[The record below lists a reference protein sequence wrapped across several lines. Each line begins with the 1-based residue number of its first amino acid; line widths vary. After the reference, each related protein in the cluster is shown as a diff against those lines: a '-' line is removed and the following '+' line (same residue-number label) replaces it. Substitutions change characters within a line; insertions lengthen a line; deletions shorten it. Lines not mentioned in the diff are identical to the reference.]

1 MQSRG
6 PLATVQQR
14 LRQVAVRCLL
24 LLGMLFGWATS
35 AGAQDPA
42 VLTIGVLR
50 FEPLPQAQQRWALVE
65 RALQQRLPDRPI
77 RWRWLTPPE
86 LRDAVATRAV
96 DIVIT
101 NPGHAVQLQADEG
114 ASPAI
119 ATVVRRVGR
128 DTLQAF
134 GVSVLV
140 RADSPLHRWADL
152 AGRTVATFD
161 AQAFGARRLPEFELW
176 RRGIPPARVTWVE
189 FAGEGQEESIRA
201 LLSGRT
207 DAAVVR
213 QGVLEALIA
222 RGQVPAGLLRVLE
235 RQDLSDYPYAVS
247 TPLYPEWP
255 VLTLPGM
262 PEEVQRRLAAAL
274 LDIVPSDTAT
284 GDTDEQV
291 VGFVPPASYDGVRRL
306 LRELRA
312 PPFGMPTLT
321 WQETARIYA
330 WEIAAAVVLALV
342 LLAAVAVLGWQR
354 QRLRQLLRE
363 QALLAGILDNGD
375 VGVLVTDARQRI
387 VRVNRAFTAITG
399 YTASEVL
406 GQTPRLLSSGR
417 HDAEFYRLMWETIE
431 HVGVWQGEIWNR
443 RKDGTTY
450 PQAVTI
456 SAQRN
461 RQGAVEHYIALL
473 TDATWRRQAEARI
486 SELTY
491 HDGLT
496 GLLNRVGLRERL
508 SAVVQDAR
516 RDGAIGVLLV
526 VDLDRFKD
534 FNDAHGLS
542 RGDALLREAAQRLRA
557 LLPAGGEAAR
567 LGADEFALLA
577 PPLRRDRTTAVDAGR
592 ALAQRVL
599 EALRAP
605 FPQADGAQ
613 LALTASVGVTL
624 IDGQHD
630 ADELSRQADMA
641 MHAAKAAGRNTVH
654 FFDPRQEVALRERL
668 DLLQALGGAIAR
680 DELRLYCQ
688 PQVDA
693 AGHRVGGEIL
703 LRWQRGDGSLVSPAQ
718 FIPLAEESGLIVP
731 IGTYVLRQAC
741 ATLRRWQDDPALASL
756 RLAVNVSVRQFTQPD
771 FVDTVAAALRDSGV
785 PADRLELEVTE
796 SMFLNDLARARSVL
810 ERLDNL
816 GVTLALDDFGTG
828 YSSLAYLAELPFDIV
843 KIDQRFVARLDGG
856 TNNGNARREEAI
868 VRTIVTLGRQLG
880 LTVVAEG
887 VETGQQADHLVA
899 LGCHVLQGYHFGR
912 PVPLADFEAQA
923 RQPQT
928 PAAPA

>member
-6 PLATVQQR
+6 PLAIVRRR
-14 LRQVAVRCLL
+14 LRQAAGRCLL
-24 LLGMLFGWATS
+24 LLGVLFGWAAP

-42 VLTIGVLR
+42 ALTIGVLR
-50 FEPLPQAQQRWALVE
+50 FEPLPLAQQRWALVE
-65 RALQQRLPDRPI
+65 RALEQRLPDRPI
-77 RWRWLTPPE
+77 RWRWLTLPE
-86 LRDAVATRAV
+86 LREAVATRAIDV
-96 DIVIT
+96 VIT

-119 ATVVRRVGR
+119 ATVVRRVGQ

-134 GVSVLV
+134 GVAVLV
-140 RADSPLHRWADL
+140 RSDSPLHRWADL
-152 AGRTVATFD
+152 AGRTVATVD

-176 RRGIPPARVTWVE
+176 RRGISPSRVTWLEVKGNGHE
-189 FAGEGQEESIRA
+189 DTIRA
-201 LLSGRT
+201 LLSGRA
-207 DAAVVR
+207 DAAVAR
-213 QGVLEALIA
+213 EGVWEALVA
-222 RGQVPAGLLRVLE
+222 HGQVPAGLLRVLE
-235 RQDLSDYPYAVS
+235 RQDLSDYPYSVS

-262 PEEVQRRLAAAL
+262 PEEVRRRLAAAL
-274 LDIVPSDTAT
+274 LDIVPTDAAA
-284 GDTDEQV
+284 GDVAEQV
-291 VGFVPPASYDGVRRL
+291 VGFVPPASYASVQRL

-312 PPFGMPTLT
+312 PPYGVPTLT
-321 WQETARIYA
+321 WRETVRIYA
-330 WEIAAAVVLALV
+330 GEIAAAVALALA
-342 LLAAVAVLGWQR
+342 LLAAVAVLAWQR

-363 QALLAGILDNGD
+363 QALLAGILNSGD
-375 VGVLVTDARQRI
+375 VGVLITDARQRI

-431 HVGVWQGEIWNR
+431 QVGVWQGEIWNR

-450 PQAVTI
+450 PQALTI

-473 TDATWRRQAEARI
+473 TDATWRRQTEARI

-496 GLLNRVGLRERL
+496 GLLNRVGMRERL
-508 SAVVQDAR
+508 SETVQDAR
-516 RDGAIGVLLV
+516 RDGAIGVLLI

-542 RGDALLREAAQRLRA
+542 RGDALLCEAAQRLRA

-577 PPLRRDRTTAVDAGR
+577 PPLRHDRATAMDAAR

-630 ADELSRQADMA
+630 ADELTRQADMA

-654 FFDPRQEVALRERL
+654 FFDPRQEAALRERL
-668 DLLQALGGAIAR
+668 DLLQALGGAIAH

-693 AGHRVGGEIL
+693 AGRRVGGEIL
-703 LRWQRGDGSLVSPAQ
+703 LRWQRGDGTLVSPAQ

-731 IGTYVLRQAC
+731 IGTHVLRQAC

-771 FVDTVAAALRDSGV
+771 FVDTVVAALRDSGIR
-785 PADRLELEVTE
+785 ADRLELEVTE
-796 SMFLNDLARARSVL
+796 SMFLHDLARARQVL
-810 ERLDNL
+810 ERLDAL

-856 TNNGNARREEAI
+856 TNSGSRREQAI

-928 PAAPA
+928 PATPA